1 MAYFTPTSINVQ
13 TSLTNN
19 LITIAATDGT
29 TFITFEAINHSSQ
42 VKEMLILA
50 GQALASAGSP
60 NASGPLLI
68 EYETVGSANHFKG
81 VIAPLA

>member
-1 MAYFTPTSINVQ
+1 MAYFLPTSLSVQ
-13 TSLTNN
+13 SSLTNN
-19 LITIAATDGT
+19 LITISASDGT
-29 TFITFEAINHSSQ
+29 TFITFEAVNHSSQ